1 MAKAFLLRRLSLF
14 HSDFMLRVLIFLFFV
29 LFSTPLTALEN
40 QFSFLTEA
48 KDLKHTYS
56 GKINKIIDGQTLL
69 LTNGKIIRLTG
80 IDLPVHKTNP
90 DFDFSFQAKEFLE
103 DTLLSKSSGAG
114 RDIMVYQTRKAEKG
128 RINRMNHDLGHI
140 LVKSLKTETGDKS
153 QIWLQGA
160 LIDKGLA
167 RVYTS
172 PTNPQLSAVMLEQET
187 KARSSSIG
195 LWAKDSPFALI
206 TPDQAADHLGDF
218 VVLQGRVVNAASVKN
233 NLYLNFG
240 DNWRNDFTV
249 MIDTAQRKK
258 LSQQSI
264 SPTSL
269 SNKTIRVRGWLREY
283 NGPLIEL
290 EDINHLEII
299 Q

>member
-1 MAKAFLLRRLSLF
+1 
-14 HSDFMLRVLIFLFFV
+14 MLRVLILLFFIT
-29 LFSTPLTALEN
+29 LPAPSFAQESPYA
-40 QFSFLTEA
+40 FLTEA

-56 GKINKIIDGQTLL
+56 GKINKVIDGQTLL
-69 LTNGKIIRLTG
+69 LTDGKIVRLTG
-80 IDLPVHKTNP
+80 IDLPIDKTNP
-90 DFDFSFQAKEFLE
+90 DFDFSFQAKRFLE

-114 RDIMVYQTRKAEKG
+114 RDVMVYQTRKAEKG

-140 LVKSLKTETGDKS
+140 LVKSLKTEAGEKP

-160 LIDKGLA
+160 LIDNGLA
-167 RVYTS
+167 RIYTS
-172 PTNPQLSAVMLEQET
+172 PTNPQLNDVMLSQEST
-187 KARSSSIG
+187 ARDTGVG
-195 LWAKDSPFALI
+195 LWAKDSPFTLI
-206 TPDQAADHLGDF
+206 TADQAADRLGDF
-218 VVLQGRVVNAASVKN
+218 VVLQGWVVNAASVKN

-240 DNWRNDFTV
+240 DNWRSDFTV
-249 MIDTAQRKK
+249 MINTSQRKK

-269 SNKTIRVRGWLREY
+269 SGKTIRVRGWLREY

-299 Q
+299 E

>member
-1 MAKAFLLRRLSLF
+1 
-14 HSDFMLRVLIFLFFV
+14 MLRVLILLFFIV
-29 LFSTPLTALEN
+29 LPAPCSAQEN
-40 QFSFLTEA
+40 TFAFLTEA

-69 LTNGKIIRLTG
+69 LTDGKIVRLTG
-80 IDLPVHKTNP
+80 IDLPIDKTNP
-90 DFDFSFQAKEFLE
+90 DFDFSFKAKEFLE

-114 RDIMVYQTRKAEKG
+114 RDVMVYQTRKAEKG

-140 LVKSLKTETGDKS
+140 LVKSLKTEAGEKP

-160 LIDKGLA
+160 LIERGFA
-167 RVYTS
+167 RVYTE
-172 PTNPQLSAVMLEQET
+172 PTNPELNDVMLTDEA
-187 KARSSSIG
+187 KARDAGIG
-195 LWAKDSPFALI
+195 LWAKDSPFTLI
-206 TPDQAADHLGDF
+206 TPDQAAEQLGDF
-218 VVLQGRVVNAASVKN
+218 VVLQGSIVNAASVKN

-249 MIDTAQRKK
+249 MINTSQRKQ
-258 LSQQSI
+258 LSQKGI
-264 SPTSL
+264 SPTGL
-269 SNKTIRVRGWLREY
+269 SGKKILVRGWLREY

-290 EDINHLEII
+290 EDIHHLEIL